1 MYGTLHDYFTRV
13 FAASSDR
20 SRSEY
25 LYTYTSQKLDVGP
38 IKKYRDAF
46 AREESNVRA
55 RTIAIRARA
64 RKALNA
70 H

>member
-1 MYGTLHDYFTRV
+1 MYGTLV
-13 FAASSDR
+13 IGLAK

-25 LYTYTSQKLDVGP
+25 LYSYTSQKLDVGP

-55 RTIAIRARA
+55 RMIAINTRARA
-64 RKALNA
+64 QSP
-70 H
+70 